1 MRFRRGRSA
10 RGPWLG
16 FLLTAVAAMESVSAQ
31 GPSRLTLAQAVQ
43 DALARNDRMIAL
55 NDTSEQANLGVRLAR
70 NSFEPKVVP
79 NILGSFGQ
87 TNVSNQTYRLDL
99 TQKLTTGTQLSAGVG
114 TQTAEIPGASGI
126 PGQGDI
132 RFYNTDT
139 TFALSQPLLKGFG
152 PTVARRNLTSAEQ
165 KEIDARRQRI
175 LTEQQVTVE
184 VASAYYHLVAQQ
196 TLIDVAK
203 KSLDRARNL
212 RDASEAKL
220 DAGLVSQLDVFRAQ
234 QLVSQ
239 SEIQLFDAQSSVEDA
254 QDQLAFL
261 MGRESGVAFD
271 VGTEIP
277 RAAESID
284 ADQAVATAL
293 DKRLDLQ
300 SARAAADEAER
311 ATSYARNQLL
321 PQVDVNLAMTR
332 RQTADSFTTSFGLDK
347 FQAATF
353 FSISMPVDRTPGL
366 IDLQNALIDRDR
378 RRREIDTLQR
388 KIRDDV
394 KRAVRERDR
403 GVRNLAAAETSVEI
417 GQKEVEVAQLRYE
430 RGLSNNLDV
439 VTAEAGLL
447 SAESRRIS
455 ALADAATARIA
466 LRAVLGLLDPRKDI
480 IEATEARQ
488 REAAAR

>member
-1 MRFRRGRSA
+1 
-10 RGPWLG
+10 
-16 FLLTAVAAMESVSAQ
+16 V
-31 GPSRLTLAQAVQ
+31 
-43 DALARNDRMIAL
+43 
-55 NDTSEQANLGVRLAR
+55 
-70 NSFEPKVVP
+70 
-79 NILGSFGQ
+79 
-87 TNVSNQTYRLDL
+87 
-99 TQKLTTGTQLSAGVG
+99 
-114 TQTAEIPGASGI
+114 
-126 PGQGDI
+126 
-132 RFYNTDT
+132 
-139 TFALSQPLLKGFG
+139 SQPLLRGFG
-152 PTVARRNLTSAEQ
+152 PTVARRSLTSAEQ
-165 KEIDARRQRI
+165 KEIDARRQRV
-175 LTEQQVTVE
+175 LAEQQVTVE
-184 VASAYYHLVAQQ
+184 VASAYYHLVAQR
-196 TLIDVAK
+196 TLVEVAS

-239 SEIQLFDAQSSVEDA
+239 AEIQLFDAQSAVEDA

-271 VGTEIP
+271 VATEIP
-277 RAAESID
+277 KAVGDPIP
-284 ADQAVATAL
+284 ADEAVATAL

-300 SARAAADEAER
+300 SARAAAAEAER
-311 ATSYARNQLL
+311 AVSYSRNQLL

-353 FSISMPVDRTPGL
+353 FSISSPVDRTPGL
-366 IDLQNALIDRDR
+366 IDYQNTLIDRDR
-378 RRREIDTLQR
+378 RRREIETLQR

-403 GVRNLAAAETSVEI
+403 VMRNLAAAEASVEI

-439 VTAEAGLL
+439 VTAEASLL

-455 ALADAATARIA
+455 VLADAATARIG

-488 REAAAR
+488 GEAAPR